1 VGRLLIF
8 YLVLA
13 IIIIQ
18 RLAELRI
25 ARSNELWMKSKGA
38 LEFGQKHYK
47 LMVMMHTL
55 FFVALLAEVI
65 VLKRGLSPYWPA
77 LLILFLVTQ
86 GVRVWA
92 LSSLGRFWNT
102 KIIVLPNANIV
113 RKGPYRFI
121 KHPNYVIVTIELIVI
136 PLLFQAYITAGVF
149 TLLNAA
155 MLYIRIPAEEKAL
168 KQLTEYDTTFKDC
181 NRFVPELLKKYDS

>member
-1 VGRLLIF
+1 MLIF

-18 RLAELRI
+18 RLSELRI
-25 ARSNELWMKSKGA
+25 ARSNEIWMKSKGA
-38 LEFGQKHYK
+38 LEFGHKHYR

-155 MLYIRIPAEEKAL
+155 MLSIRIPAEEKAL